1 MTRRRFR
8 YDPDSETMVEI
19 PLQSDFE
26 PQVSIHG
33 EITPFRSPVDGT
45 VIKSKAHL
53 AEYMARKGLRL
64 KEAGSSARVEDR
76 YQTKRDDQAMRELIY
91 ENVDRM
97 MQKSDVKRFL
107 RNRR

>member
-1 MTRRRFR
+1 
-8 YDPDSETMVEI
+8 MVEI

-45 VIKSKAHL
+45 IIKSKAHL
-53 AEYMARKGLRL
+53 AEYMAKKGLRL
-64 KEAGSSARVEDR
+64 KEPGSNSRVEDR
-76 YQTKRDDQAMRELIY
+76 YAKAHQDQAMRELIY

-97 MQKSDVKRFL
+97 MQRTEVKRYL